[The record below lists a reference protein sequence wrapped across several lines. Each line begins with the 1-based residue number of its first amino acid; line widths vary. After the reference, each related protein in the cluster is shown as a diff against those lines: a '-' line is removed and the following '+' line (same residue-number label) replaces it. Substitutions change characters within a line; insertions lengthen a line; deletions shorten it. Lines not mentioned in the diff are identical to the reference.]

1 MRDCG
6 CGCVCAPTCPD
17 RTACARRAHY
27 YDHVIAAR
35 QHCATRRG
43 ASAGRRTTTTDDE
56 DEDEDDADERDV
68 TPRRVLAADEVPDD
82 DARCGDL
89 GWRADADKDADER

>member
-1 MRDCG
+1 MTVVVG
-6 CGCVCAPTCPD
+6 VCAPTCPD

-27 YDHVIAAR
+27 YYHVIAAR

-43 ASAGRRTTTTDDE
+43 ASAGRRTTTDDE
-56 DEDEDDADERDV
+56 DEDEDDADAHDV

-89 GWRADADKDADER
+89 GWCADADADADER